1 MRLSNPSILRG
12 KIQIMSASLPIR
24 TTVDDIVTLCVYL
37 AAKPIGAT
45 VSEAKAVI
53 DPGVLDGRKINAMK
67 FWGLID
73 DVEGRLKLTEL
84 GRALAKEKGAR
95 RVDVLRKVINAVG
108 PYRAIVERAFYRG
121 EPVIT
126 A

>member
-1 MRLSNPSILRG
+1 
-12 KIQIMSASLPIR
+12 MSAILPIR

-67 FWGLID
+67 FWGLIED
-73 DVEGRLKLTEL
+73 AEGRLKLTEP

-95 RVDVLRKVINAVG
+95 KADVLRKVITTVA
-108 PYRAIVERAFYRG
+108 PYRAMPSAHS
-121 EPVIT
+121 T
-126 A
+126 ARSL